1 MHFVYFVNLCDMCLL
16 CVCCVCYGCVF
27 LETEMTKCNG
37 IMFFLF
43 FLFFFF
49 FEHFV
54 RPRFPGCHKEL
65 SFRLGLMTHRALSEH
80 NYFHSVTYRYL
91 PINTCRSILAD
102 CSYYLQYSTNS
113 CNLMPLCKLMQ
124 TYAILCNIIV

>member
-43 FLFFFF
+43 FLFFLLRAFCQA
-49 FEHFV
+49 EV
-54 RPRFPGCHKEL
+54 SWLPQEL

-91 PINTCRSILAD
+91 PINTCRSILTD